1 MNTVDKETGAQPE
14 NKAMIMNGHNGNV
27 QTDMMW
33 DLSRVPQWGMGY
45 FNADEDGDISVCPNP
60 ELPDNKVKL
69 LEVVKQVNKKIGMQF
84 PILFCFPQILQH
96 RLKTVNDAFKKARE
110 DFGYQGEYFL
120 VYPIKV
126 NQSKRVVESLINSK
140 QALGLEA
147 GSKAELLAVLAYAG
161 STRTV
166 IVCNGYKDRDYIRY
180 ALIGEKLGHKVYLVI
195 EKMSE
200 LKLVLEE
207 ARSLGIKPRL
217 GVRARL
223 ASTAQGKWDTSCG
236 GNSKFGLSANQILN
250 LVNILKDKEQLDCLQ
265 LLHFHL
271 GSQISSIRDIAE
283 GVHES
288 ARFYVELSKI
298 GVHIQCFDVGG
309 GLGVDYEGN
318 RTLSDSSIEYGIN
331 EYASTVVWGIGQACE
346 EYGLPQP
353 TIITESGRC
362 VTAHHAVL
370 VSNVIGVERFQPM
383 HLDPPGEEDPMILH
397 SLWETWEDIL
407 QSKDKRSPRSWINE
421 CTFDLQ
427 SALNKFSAGVINLEE
442 RAWAEQ
448 LYINICYK
456 VAESLNEKNRA
467 HRALIDDLQEQFAD
481 KLYVNFS
488 LFQSLPDSWGIDQ
501 LFPVCPLSLL
511 NRPAK
516 QRALL
521 LDITCDSD
529 GIVDQFIDGD
539 GIAKTMPMPEYDP
552 ANPPLIGFFMLGAY
566 QEILGNMHNLYGDTA
581 TVDVVVDER
590 GAIQITDFE
599 RGHIVS
605 DMLEH
610 VYLDPK
616 QLLQRYRSQIENSQ
630 LTATEAISFLQTLEE
645 GLKAYTYLSKG
656 E

>member
-1 MNTVDKETGAQPE
+1 MNTVDKETGALPE
-14 NKAMIMNGHNGNV
+14 NKATMNVHNGNV
-27 QTDMMW
+27 QTDVMW

-45 FNADEDGDISVCPNP
+45 FNADQDGDISVCPNP

-69 LEVVKQVNKKIGMQF
+69 LAVVKQVNKKIGMQF

-166 IVCNGYKDRDYIRY
+166 IVCNGYKDRDYICY

-207 ARSLGIKPRL
+207 AKSLGIKPRL

-223 ASTAQGKWDTSCG
+223 ASTAQGKWDASCG

-250 LVNILKDKEQLDCLQ
+250 LVNILKDKGQLDCLQ

-346 EYGLPQP
+346 EYRLPQP

-383 HLDPPGEEDPMILH
+383 HLDPPCKEDPMILH

-581 TVDVVVDER
+581 TVDVVVDEE
-590 GAIQITDFE
+590 GKIQIADFE

>member
-1 MNTVDKETGAQPE
+1 M
-14 NKAMIMNGHNGNV
+14 
-27 QTDMMW
+27 
-33 DLSRVPQWGMGY
+33 
-45 FNADEDGDISVCPNP
+45 
-60 ELPDNKVKL
+60 
-69 LEVVKQVNKKIGMQF
+69 
-84 PILFCFPQILQH
+84 
-96 RLKTVNDAFKKARE
+96 
-110 DFGYQGEYFL
+110 
-120 VYPIKV
+120 
-126 NQSKRVVESLINSK
+126 
-140 QALGLEA
+140 
-147 GSKAELLAVLAYAG
+147 
-161 STRTV
+161 
-166 IVCNGYKDRDYIRY
+166 
-180 ALIGEKLGHKVYLVI
+180 
-195 EKMSE
+195 
-200 LKLVLEE
+200 
-207 ARSLGIKPRL
+207 
-217 GVRARL
+217 
-223 ASTAQGKWDTSCG
+223 
-236 GNSKFGLSANQILN
+236 
-250 LVNILKDKEQLDCLQ
+250 
-265 LLHFHL
+265 
-271 GSQISSIRDIAE
+271 
-283 GVHES
+283 
-288 ARFYVELSKI
+288 
-298 GVHIQCFDVGG
+298 
-309 GLGVDYEGN
+309 
-318 RTLSDSSIEYGIN
+318 
-331 EYASTVVWGIGQACE
+331 
-346 EYGLPQP
+346 
-353 TIITESGRC
+353 
-362 VTAHHAVL
+362 
-370 VSNVIGVERFQPM
+370 
-383 HLDPPGEEDPMILH
+383 
-397 SLWETWEDIL
+397 
-407 QSKDKRSPRSWINE
+407 
-421 CTFDLQ
+421 
-427 SALNKFSAGVINLEE
+427 INLEE

-581 TVDVVVDER
+581 TVDVVVDEE
-590 GAIQITDFE
+590 GKIQIADFE